1 MRFSF
6 ERLTKRTMCDY
17 ISVIIDCEIGEKRT
31 LVSNRARARFSKVD
45 FECINGKIKNLEV
58 YGLKNE
64 R

>member
-1 MRFSF
+1 
-6 ERLTKRTMCDY
+6 MCDY